1 MPIADTR
8 IRKKHIVLEG
18 EIPSALNLP
27 PGCPFQT
34 RCHRKIGRICETEA
48 PPLRELRRRATR
60 SSATCRRTQL
70 LAMEPVIAMPT
81 RRAGCRRVALRVD
94 RGAGASLARGSGMAA
109 RRGGRIAWTSIR
121 WPA

>member
-48 PPLRELRRRATR
+48 PPLARVRADGHQILCHLPP
-60 SSATCRRTQL
+60 AEL
-70 LAMEPVIAMPT
+70 LAMEPVIAMADEP
-81 RRAGCRRVALRVD
+81 APSGRRVAA
-94 RGAGASLARGSGMAA
+94 AG
-109 RRGGRIAWTSIR
+109 
-121 WPA
+121 